1 MMIYLNIF
9 PQYQRNKSVKNQFV
23 AKTPEKKIHRF
34 LIVKMSFEHEPYYE
48 QQFMI

>member
-9 PQYQRNKSVKNQFV
+9 PQYQRIKAVKHQVV

-34 LIVKMSFEHEPYYE
+34 LIVKMSCEHEP
-48 QQFMI
+48 